1 MLYTIK
7 IVIAKK
13 NKNQKQKPA
22 YEPNLPRFPRTT
34 LKGPVVAGVATHRF
48 TDRRY
53 VIGE

>member
-7 IVIAKK
+7 IVIA
-13 NKNQKQKPA
+13 QKKPA

-48 TDRRY
+48 TDRGH
-53 VIGE
+53 VIKE

>member
-1 MLYTIK
+1 MLYTFK

-13 NKNQKQKPA
+13 KKKKPA

-48 TDRRY
+48 T
-53 VIGE
+53 